1 MSRGTIISTA
11 VDLTDAGNV
20 VQARHELHQA
30 IDFGGQPER
39 AAWAEKWGEAALAAG
54 EKAAS
59 DAGDFDGFDA
69 PSGVYRA
76 QEIGASLATALA
88 HEKPDLDLVRR
99 RVTELNGKIS
109 DIIEAFE
116 E

>member
-1 MSRGTIISTA
+1 MSRGPIITSA
-11 VDLTDAGNV
+11 VDLVDTGNI

-30 IDFGGQPER
+30 IDFGGETQR

-54 EKAAS
+54 EKAAR
-59 DAGDFDGFDA
+59 AGDEWDGWSL
-69 PSGVYRA
+69 PRSLERA
-76 QEIGASLATALA
+76 QEIGASLATSLA
-88 HEKPDLDLVRR
+88 GKDPDLELIRR

-109 DIIEAFE
+109 DTIGAFE